1 MTEERG
7 EARSEKR
14 VAGEGVRRVGQLAE
28 LPTRDERREAGWGVV
43 STPDERQ
50 WLHAFAAALPKV
62 ELHVHLEGSIL
73 PETLLALAQR
83 HDMPLPANDVA
94 GLRAWYRF
102 TSFRHFIDIYLTISS
117 LLRTS
122 DDFALIV
129 YDFGREM
136 ARQHIRYGE
145 ITFTPFTHLWQDKG
159 LQADDLIAGLE
170 AGRNQAAAEFGV
182 DMAWVLDIP
191 RNLSFKDGVYTG
203 YASDPTVDMA
213 LAWRDRGVVALGL
226 GGNEV
231 GAPPEPFAHAF
242 DRARAGGLHSLP
254 HAGETVGPESVWGA
268 LRALGAERIGH
279 GVRSIEAP
287 ALVSYLVE
295 HQTPLEINPTS
306 NLCLGVYPDYQ
317 THPLR
322 RLWDAGAYV
331 TVNSDDPPLFNTT
344 LNGEYAV
351 LIDHFGFDAVDLE
364 RISLN
369 ALRAS
374 CLPADRKTALEA
386 EFLDEFRRLN
396 VSL

>member
-1 MTEERG
+1 MGGERGRG
-7 EARSEKR
+7 EAASPADRAALR
-14 VAGEGVRRVGQLAE
+14 
-28 LPTRDERREAGWGVV
+28 
-43 STPDERQ
+43 
-50 WLHAFAAALPKV
+50 AFAAAMPKV

-83 HDMPLPANDVA
+83 HGMSLPAADVA

-117 LLRTS
+117 LLRTP

-129 YDFGREM
+129 HDFGREM
-136 ARQHIRYGE
+136 ARQHIRYAE
-145 ITFTPFTHLWQDKG
+145 VTFTPFTHLWQDKG
-159 LQADDLIAGLE
+159 LHAEDLIDGLD
-170 AGRNQAAAEFGV
+170 AGRTQAAAEFGV

-191 RNLSFKDGVYTG
+191 RNLSFKDGAYTG

-213 LAWRDRGVVALGL
+213 LAWRERGVVALGL

-242 DRARAGGLHSLP
+242 DRARAGGLHCLP

-279 GVRSIEAP
+279 GVRSVEDP
-287 ALVSYLVE
+287 ALVAYLVE
-295 HQTPLEINPTS
+295 RQVPLEVNPTS
-306 NLCLGVYPDYQ
+306 NLRLGVYPDYAS
-317 THPLR
+317 HPLR

-344 LNGEYAV
+344 LNDEYGV
-351 LIDHFGFDAVDLE
+351 LIDHFGFDAADLE
-364 RISLN
+364 HVTLN

-374 CLPADRKTALEA
+374 CLPPDRKVTLEG
-386 EFLDEFRRLN
+386 EFLDAFERCN
-396 VSL
+396 VDSAERS

>member
-1 MTEERG
+1 MREEKR
-7 EARSEKR
+7 EARS
-14 VAGEGVRRVGQLAE
+14 
-28 LPTRDERREAGWGVV
+28 ERREAGEGGRVGASRGVV
-43 STPDERQ
+43 STPEERE

-83 HDMPLPANDVA
+83 HGMSLPANDVA

-102 TSFRHFIDIYLTISS
+102 TSFRHFLEVYLTISS

-122 DDFALIV
+122 DDFAFIV
-129 YDFGREM
+129 HDFGREM
-136 ARQHIRYGE
+136 RRQHIRYAE
-145 ITFTPFTHLWQDKG
+145 VTFTPFTHLWQDKG
-159 LQADDLIAGLE
+159 LQAEDLIAGLE

-182 DMAWVLDIP
+182 ELAWVLDIP
-191 RNLSFKDGVYTG
+191 RNLSFTDGVYTG

-242 DRARAGGLHSLP
+242 DRARAGGLHCLP

-268 LRALGAERIGH
+268 MRSLGAERIGH
-279 GVRSIEAP
+279 GVRSIEDP
-287 ALVSYLVE
+287 SLVAYLVE

-306 NLCLGVYPDYQ
+306 NLRLGVYPDYQ
-317 THPLR
+317 AHPLR
-322 RLWDAGAYV
+322 RLWESGAYV

-344 LNGEYAV
+344 LNDEYTV
-351 LIDHFGFDAVDLE
+351 LIDHFGFDAADLE
-364 RISLN
+364 RITLN

-374 CLPADRKTALEA
+374 CLPPERKTALEA
-386 EFLDEFRRLN
+386 EFLDEFKR
-396 VSL
+396 